1 MSLRP
6 ASRACRSASSNAAAH
21 ASSSSLIFARR
32 WYHERRIVPPHPRY
46 GTIGM
51 RPSYRVIKRLLTVIP
66 AIGLF
71 LLLHAN
77 PFAQSPKL
85 PAPTSQINDLAGV
98 LDAETKGRL
107 ENVLQRLKE
116 KSNLELYV
124 VTVENTGTQEIS

>member
-51 RPSYRVIKRLLTVIP
+51 SPSYRVIKRLLTVIP
-66 AIGLF
+66 AVGLF
-71 LLLHAN
+71 LLISAN
-77 PFAQSPKL
+77 PLAQSTKL
-85 PAPTSQINDLAGV
+85 PAPTSYVNDFAGV
-98 LDAETKGRL
+98 IDSETKARL
-107 ENVLQRLKE
+107 ENLLQRLKE
-116 KSNLELYV
+116 KSKFELY
-124 VTVENTGTQEIS
+124 